1 MTHLDGTPLHKGF
14 PAALFGPV
22 SWEDWLEEFAE
33 ELRIFDLG
41 EGFAQEEKS
50 RILAQP
56 GPSRAPELI
65 FTGRSDHRT
74 DLWHTGCMVCGSSR
88 QNLEKDTDPELQLFF
103 FVFGTYP
110 FDSDVED
117 MVVVEQMIDLL
128 GELPQEWQAT
138 WDRMREEAGDMMDF
152 QGELDLS

>member
-1 MTHLDGTPLHKGF
+1 MDNQDEISK
-14 PAALFGPV
+14 
-22 SWEDWLEEFAE
+22 
-33 ELRIFDLG
+33 
-41 EGFAQEEKS
+41 K
-50 RILAQP
+50 IL
-56 GPSRAPELI
+56 
-65 FTGRSDHRT
+65 T
-74 DLWHTGCMVCGSSR
+74 
-88 QNLEKDTDPELQLFF
+88 ELQLFF

-152 QGELDLS
+152 QGGLDLS